1 MKKKFIFYFL
11 RPKDTQVL
19 RPLQNSCILISVCGN
34 LANFKPF
41 VEAAWGADKKNYIS
55 LPPIDIHVKKQ
66 VSFQI
71 PASTRKYVHFVDPF
85 PEIDETY

>member
-1 MKKKFIFYFL
+1 MEIWQISN
-11 RPKDTQVL
+11 PS
-19 RPLQNSCILISVCGN
+19 LQQPEVQT
-34 LANFKPF
+34 
-41 VEAAWGADKKNYIS
+41 KKNYII

-85 PEIDETY
+85 PEIDET